1 MSRQCCHECR
11 VRFTAVAS
19 TYLTSCPEC
28 GRLLTSE
35 DGAESLL
42 GFRLFDPLN
51 ISDAVPEALAVSLPA
66 ESDWER

>member
-11 VRFTAVAS
+11 VRFTPVAS

-28 GRLLTSE
+28 GRLLSSQ

-66 ESDWER
+66 ESDWDR